1 MSLAHRGMKMLHSC
15 IFQVIT
21 GETVMALGFKTN
33 PNKSSRNPLARE
45 VRLLKYRVRTIPNK
59 KGRGSY
65 KRKGR
70 IERSFFI
77 PVRQFGYWLWY
88 YEYNKD
94 RKLISK
100 GYLL

>member
-1 MSLAHRGMKMLHSC
+1 
-15 IFQVIT
+15 
-21 GETVMALGFKTN
+21 MALGFKTN

-59 KGRGSY
+59 KGKGSY

-77 PVRQFGYWLWY
+77 PVRQFGYWLCY
-88 YEYNKD
+88 YGYNKD